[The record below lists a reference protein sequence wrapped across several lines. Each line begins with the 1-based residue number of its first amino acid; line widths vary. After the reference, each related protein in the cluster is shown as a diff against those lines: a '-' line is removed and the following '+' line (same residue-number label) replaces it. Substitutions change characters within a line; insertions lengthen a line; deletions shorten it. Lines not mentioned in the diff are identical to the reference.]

1 MKKKIIAII
10 MAIFTTVSV
19 VGISGCGLLDVIDS
33 EINEILGTDSETSET
48 RPPNSSTG
56 STSDNSSTPSD
67 SADQDEELP
76 ELISPENEED
86 FITNNITRIGGASLN
101 AVSENAPVLR
111 FAYSFEIPAYNL
123 VLYNSA
129 TLNIICAPLA
139 YFEEVNPNG
148 YTYIDWAQAFENT
161 DFVVTKITFDNSNIT
176 EFYGETLSAG
186 FESISYEDI
195 HTCFASVAYLDFQG
209 SRTYNAFPDGET
221 YRSTARSVAYMASR
235 ALNGAALG
243 DGTHTNEEIAG
254 YRTLINNSV
263 DQMNGLTEPTADGS
277 TYTLDMSTEART
289 VSVGG
294 KINLNARTSPYNKD
308 IAINYVSA
316 DETIATVDK
325 NGNITGIKAGTTSV
339 TVYVCGV
346 PKTVTVRVL

>member
-19 VGISGCGLLDVIDS
+19 VGISGCTLLDMIDS

-67 SADQDEELP
+67 STDQDEELP
-76 ELISPENEED
+76 ELVSPENESELV
-86 FITNNITRIGGASLN
+86 TEGITRVGGAQLN
-101 AVSENAPVLR
+101 AISEKAPELKIEYSLRSGTISLVSQG
-111 FAYSFEIPAYNL
+111 YC
-123 VLYNSA
+123 
-129 TLNIICAPLA
+129 TLKVICAPLE
-139 YFEEVNPNG
+139 YFERVNPNG
-148 YTYIDWAQAFENT
+148 YTYVDWEKAFEAEELSLMT
-161 DFVVTKITFDNSNIT
+161 ATFDSTNIADVGNSLFVGLVNIP
-176 EFYGETLSAG
+176 YKNVNMR
-186 FESISYEDI
+186 
-195 HTCFASVAYLDFQG
+195 FASVACLDYG
-209 SRTYNAFPDGET
+209 TSREYNTYSEGET

-235 ALNGAALG
+235 ALNGASMGEA
-243 DGTHTNEEIAG
+243 TYEAETITAFKS
-254 YRTLINNSV
+254 LINNSV

-277 TYTLDMSTEART
+277 TYTLDMRTEART

-325 NGNITGIKAGTTSV
+325 NGNVTGKKAGTTSV